1 MAKYHINP
9 ETGRVNICRAD
20 DSKAK
25 GCPFG
30 GAEAHYTTKE
40 GARSAYEKQNETF
53 QSAPL
58 KKLSSKEKEEV
69 ARQERIKRWG
79 PEGGGPNVDGMNPDE
94 AFAER
99 KRFAKSAI
107 QNFGLTSESSEEE
120 IAEAAHSVGLPASF
134 LKNRIGA
141 EVHDAKRAELQ
152 KAWNKKY
159 GKNAVK
165 PAPVAIPGSNFVID
179 AQWENIPGEGKYKY
193 IRSSDDKVKASI
205 QLREGFYILGARD
218 MVAGR
223 LVKFELNQFG
233 SLEDASEHFRDWAKL
248 NPGVETSG

>member
-30 GAEAHYTTKE
+30 GADAHYTTKE
-40 GARSAYEKQNETF
+40 GARVAYEKQNETF

-79 PEGGGPNVDGMNPDE
+79 PEGGGPNVDGMTPDE

-99 KRFAKSAI
+99 KRFAKSTI
-107 QNFGLTSESSEEE
+107 QNFGLTSESSEDE
-120 IAEAAHSVGLPASF
+120 IAEAAHSVGLHAPF

-141 EVHDAKRAELQ
+141 EVFDASRAQMRE
-152 KAWNKKY
+152 AWNKKY

-179 AQWENIPGEGKYKY
+179 AQWENIPGEGNFKFIK
-193 IRSSDDKVKASI
+193 STTGKETASI
-205 QLREGFYILGARD
+205 QIREGFYMLGARD
-218 MVAGR
+218 EAGGF
-223 LVKFELNQFG
+223 VHFQENSFI
-233 SLEDASEHFRDWAKL
+233 SEDEAISYLKKNEKL
-248 NPGVETSG
+248 LKI